1 MNQLLLASCF
11 SFVCKEDPA
20 LVGKRED
27 LLLVSKR
34 MELTEPTMK
43 KSEQT
48 RGKVKNFVLCWLG
61 WFAFLSATTSF
72 ALSAHR
78 YLTGGFLGS
87 TTETL
92 LCIIFALF
100 YTVWWFLVIK
110 R

>member
-43 KSEQT
+43 KANRPEE
-48 RGKVKNFVLCWLG
+48 RVKNFVLCWLG

-78 YLTGGFLGS
+78 YLTGVFLGATS
-87 TTETL
+87 
-92 LCIIFALF
+92 
-100 YTVWWFLVIK
+100 
-110 R
+110 

>member
-48 RGKVKNFVLCWLG
+48 RGKGQKFCSLLAWVVR
-61 WFAFLSATTSF
+61 LSF
-72 ALSAHR
+72 GNNIFCPVSA
-78 YLTGGFLGS
+78 
-87 TTETL
+87 
-92 LCIIFALF
+92 
-100 YTVWWFLVIK
+100 
-110 R
+110 